1 MLLAYPIEKALS
13 TRGNHMEQELRKSIA
28 AEKAK
33 LKEENREKKIR
44 DKQLLATRTRIY
56 NEMVAYQ
63 KVNKKKVKHSPEGAY
78 ISLRN
83 INKIYD
89 NKVQAVYD
97 FSLDIKKHEFIVFV
111 GPSGC
116 GKSTTLRMIAGL
128 EDITAGDL
136 FIDKTY
142 ANDLHPKD
150 RDIAMV
156 FQSYA
161 LYPHMSVAGNI
172 SFGLKIKKRPEPV
185 LDKNGNQVY
194 GINKKA
200 IKKLEVQLADYIK
213 YRETVTDE
221 AEKATLDESIE
232 TLKGKIEYLKENKV
246 ELFKNKHI
254 PKEEIRERTLQAAKI
269 LQIDDYMDR
278 KPKALSGGQ
287 CQRVALGRAI
297 VKNSKVFLMD
307 EPLSNLDAKLRVA
320 MRAEI
325 IRLHKALKATTIY
338 VTHDQTE
345 AMTMATRI
353 VVMKAGYI
361 QQIGTPIEIYNHPAN
376 MFVAT
381 FIGSPSMNIIK
392 AQYENGKVYFDGG
405 DVIELKKEY
414 KDAVNEFYVKEL
426 AALKEE
432 LVNFDLNFVERN
444 NILDKI
450 KTLKDELPTSK
461 NAAKLEQN
469 LVKLEENLKLCEES
483 ASRRTYLINAIEKLE
498 TVDTNGR
505 IDVVFGIRPEDIY
518 QSNRV
523 LTEDKISQPFDLEVS
538 VAELLGHEYFC
549 HSDFGGTEIVSKI
562 HAKTIVNAGD
572 KLNLVFDLSK
582 IHLFDPTTQ
591 KIIK

>member
-1 MLLAYPIEKALS
+1 MDKKLS
-13 TRGNHMEQELRKSIA
+13 KTIA
-28 AEKAK
+28 EEKAK
-33 LKEENREKKIR
+33 KKEEAREKKIR
-44 DKQLLATRTRIY
+44 EKQLLATRTRIY

-63 KVNKKKVKHSPEGAY
+63 KVNKKKVKHSTEGAY

-97 FSLDIKKHEFIVFV
+97 FSLDIKQHEFIVFV

-161 LYPHMSVAGNI
+161 LYPHMTVAGNI
-172 SFGLKIKKRPEPV
+172 SFGLKIKKRPEPL

-194 GINKKA
+194 GINKKV
-200 IKKLEVQLADYIK
+200 IKKLEAQLANYTK
-213 YRETVTDE
+213 YRETVEDE

-232 TLKGKIEYLKENKV
+232 TIKGKIEYLKENKV
-246 ELFKNKHI
+246 EMFKNKHI
-254 PKEEIRERTLQAAKI
+254 PKDEIKQRTLQAAKI
-269 LQIDDYMDR
+269 LQIEDYMDR

-297 VKNSKVFLMD
+297 VKNAKVFLMD

-325 IRLHKALKATTIY
+325 IRLHNSLKATTIY

-392 AQYENGKVYFDGG
+392 AQYEDGTVIFSDGKV
-405 DVIELKKEY
+405 VE
-414 KDAVNEFYVKEL
+414 
-426 AALKEE
+426 LKEE
-432 LVNFDLNFVERN
+432 YKEAVKKFYVDELASLKAELENFDKNFVERN
-444 NILDKI
+444 NILAKI
-450 KTLKDELPTSK
+450 EEAEKELPNSK
-461 NAAKLEQN
+461 NAAKAQQN
-469 LVKLEENLKLCEES
+469 LEKLQENLKLCEES
-483 ASRRTYLINAIEKLE
+483 ASRRIYLIDAIEKLE
-498 TVDTNGR
+498 QVDTNGK

-523 LTEDKISQPFDLEVS
+523 LTEDKISQPFTLEVS

-549 HSDFGGTEIVSKI
+549 HSDFGGSEIVSKI

-572 KLNLVFDLSK
+572 KLDLVFDLSK
-582 IHLFDPTTQ
+582 VHLFDPTTQ